1 MYIKLAPML
10 NKLKKW
16 SSSVSI
22 NLPFVSINFAEAN
35 EKHDEIYYKT
45 EITKILKLLKQ
56 ANMRVVFCIDEV
68 SNTPAIQK
76 LAEEFNNWSLSELQV
91 SVIMTGLLKE
101 VTELSSSHNLTFLVR
116 ADRFHVNKLQ
126 KLSIAQAYIKV
137 FDITSDQAEEMAE
150 MTQGY
155 AYAFQLIGDL
165 MYEELSTGKNFE
177 DSWNYTKLAFK
188 DTLFN
193 QAYDVISHELTEI
206 DFQFLYEMSKK
217 IILVQLLKKW
227 VKASNT

>member
-1 MYIKLAPML
+1 M
-10 NKLKKW
+10 
-16 SSSVSI
+16 
-22 NLPFVSINFAEAN
+22 AEL
-35 EKHDEIYYKT
+35 Y
-45 EITKILKLLKQ
+45 
-56 ANMRVVFCIDEV
+56 
-68 SNTPAIQK
+68 
-76 LAEEFNNWSLSELQV
+76 
-91 SVIMTGLLKE
+91 
-101 VTELSSSHNLTFLVR
+101 SSHNLTFLVR

-137 FDITSDQAEEMAE
+137 FDITSDQAEELAE

-188 DTLFN
+188 DTFFN

-206 DFQFLYEMSKK
+206 DFQFLYEMSKI

-227 VKASNT
+227 VKASYT

>member
-1 MYIKLAPML
+1 
-10 NKLKKW
+10 
-16 SSSVSI
+16 
-22 NLPFVSINFAEAN
+22 
-35 EKHDEIYYKT
+35 
-45 EITKILKLLKQ
+45 
-56 ANMRVVFCIDEV
+56 
-68 SNTPAIQK
+68 
-76 LAEEFNNWSLSELQV
+76 
-91 SVIMTGLLKE
+91 
-101 VTELSSSHNLTFLVR
+101 
-116 ADRFHVNKLQ
+116 
-126 KLSIAQAYIKV
+126 
-137 FDITSDQAEEMAE
+137 MAE